1 MRTRYDNID
10 LVFSME
16 GYTFRAL
23 NIVFEQFQRAIPKHS
38 HSDGSYEI
46 HYIPYGHGEVV
57 LNGEKHDLSENALYV
72 TGPHVEHEQFSDPH
86 NPMAEYCIYLR
97 AVREHGDRA
106 EHAAAAAGQD
116 RLVRLFLD
124 KPLWIGTDT
133 QNLRP
138 VMQQLF
144 AELESRRTGYLSE
157 VESLLRQ
164 CIIRMVR
171 NYERPEDAGPQTAS
185 AIDLFNSKSIIL
197 EECFL
202 YEYNTLTLEI
212 LANRLGLSRRQT
224 ERLLKDQYGKTFQQ
238 KRTEARR
245 SAATVLLRSSVRSI
259 SDISDQ
265 LGYSSVEHFSNA
277 FRKYWDMGPRDFRT
291 KYSRT

>member
-1 MRTRYDNID
+1 MQTRYDNID

-23 NIVFEQFQRAIPKHS
+23 NIVFEQFQRAIPRHS

-86 NPMAEYCIYLR
+86 NPMAEYCIYLSAAR
-97 AVREHGDRA
+97 GHGEHREQ
-106 EHAAAAAGQD
+106 AANTAGRD

-133 QNLRP
+133 QNLRL

-144 AELESRRTGYLSE
+144 SELEKRRTGYLEE
-157 VESLLRQ
+157 VECLLRQ

-171 NYERPEDAGPQTAS
+171 NYERPEDAGPETAL
-185 AIDLFNSKSIIL
+185 AIDLFNSKPIVL

-212 LANRLGLSRRQT
+212 LSSRLGLSRR
-224 ERLLKDQYGKTFQQ
+224 
-238 KRTEARR
+238 RR
-245 SAATVLLRSSVRSI
+245 
-259 SDISDQ
+259 
-265 LGYSSVEHFSNA
+265 NA
-277 FRKYWDMGPRDFRT
+277 F
-291 KYSRT
+291 